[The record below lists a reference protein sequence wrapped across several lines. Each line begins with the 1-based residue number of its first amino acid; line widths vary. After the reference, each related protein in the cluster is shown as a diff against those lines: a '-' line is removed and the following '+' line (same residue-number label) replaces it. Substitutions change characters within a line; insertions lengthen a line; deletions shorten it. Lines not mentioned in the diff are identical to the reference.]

1 MSKKTRPRRGAP
13 SSKASPARTSTA
25 RTSTARTSTAGIST
39 AGASTARAATPNA
52 ADSGDAEAIL
62 GRVLAKLWGAIEA
75 GEPLQA
81 ELETLTCMA
90 IPYVAGQREPDSIE
104 TFMSAV
110 LVDGAARQKSPDGA
124 ALLRLLMA
132 LGTAKTKKAASR
144 ALAELTGAGIY
155 PPEWVTEI
163 GKAVPGQAWRRYDV
177 FGDDEAFLVTFSYG
191 DVEHAVVVQV
201 DLTGIP
207 VATAAGVADDPAG
220 LIEAI
225 KRTTEEFE
233 CQEQISLTEARRR
246 IEDPLVRC
254 GEDSELAIDTVI
266 HLPIVRSRVRRLPGA
281 EFDPGP
287 QFSAKDRAA
296 AVDDFLKSPLAAEAL
311 AADEESTRFW
321 AQVLTGY
328 SSRIDGEPPAQV
340 GPRKLAHLLLG
351 HVVTTFDLSPAQR
364 QHLEPAVTAWVRWS
378 AAYRDLGE
386 AATAHL
392 LGALPKAFS
401 RFDNAYADR
410 DCARMREYTSDLAAA
425 DADVSW
431 LLRSMGRRLFAVP
444 LPQRHDGHE
453 HAGVASPAERR
464 ALAEAEFGGCTP
476 PAGLTS
482 EQFVDAAH
490 GVIEEI
496 WQANPVSTFL
506 TATSLSAEG
515 LDRHE
520 IIHRLAG
527 TPAPTRGAAI
537 VQEGFPD
544 PSMSS

>member
-1 MSKKTRPRRGAP
+1 MSKKTRPRRSAP
-13 SSKASPARTSTA
+13 ASKASPANAATA
-25 RTSTARTSTAGIST
+25 KAA
-39 AGASTARAATPNA
+39 TARAGTPNA
-52 ADSGDAEAIL
+52 AAGAAPGDAEAEAIL
-62 GRVLAKLWGAIEA
+62 GRVLAKLWAAIEA
-75 GEPLQA
+75 GEPLRA
-81 ELETLTCMA
+81 ELETITCMA
-90 IPYVAGQREPDSIE
+90 IPYVAGQREPESIE

-110 LVDGAARQKSPDGA
+110 LVDGAARQQSPDGA

-144 ALAELTGAGIY
+144 ALADLTGAGIY
-155 PPEWVTEI
+155 PPDWVTEI

-177 FGDDEAFLVTFSYG
+177 FGDDEAILVTFSYG
-191 DVEHAVVVQV
+191 EVEHAVVVQV

-207 VATAAGVADDPAG
+207 VATAVGVAPDAAG

-225 KRTTEEFE
+225 NRDTEEFE
-233 CQEQISLTEARRR
+233 RQEQISLTEARRR
-246 IEDPLVRC
+246 MEDPVARSEEDPELV
-254 GEDSELAIDTVI
+254 ADTVV
-266 HLPIVRSRVRRLPGA
+266 HLPIVRSRIRRLPGA

-287 QFSAKDRAA
+287 QFSAKNRAA
-296 AVDDFLKSPLAAEAL
+296 AVEDFMKSPLAAGAV

-328 SSRIDGEPPAQV
+328 SSRIDGEAPAQV

-351 HVVTTFDLSPAQR
+351 HVATTFELSPAQR

-378 AAYRDLGE
+378 AAYRDLSE

-401 RFDNAYADR
+401 RFDDAYR
-410 DCARMREYTSDLAAA
+410 DCAMMRGYTADLVAP

-431 LLRSMGRRLFAVP
+431 LLRNMGRRLFALP
-444 LPQRHDGHE
+444 LPERHDGHA
-453 HAGVASPAERR
+453 HGGVGSPAERR
-464 ALAEAEFGGCTP
+464 ALVEAEFGGCTP
-476 PAGLTS
+476 PTGLTS
-482 EQFVDAAH
+482 EQFVAAAY

-527 TPAPTRGAAI
+527 APAPTTGASI
-537 VQEGFPD
+537 LQEGFPD
-544 PSMSS
+544 HSMSS

>member
-13 SSKASPARTSTA
+13 SSKASPAQASSAMASPA
-25 RTSTARTSTAGIST
+25 R
-39 AGASTARAATPNA
+39 ASTPHA
-52 ADSGDAEAIL
+52 ADSSETEAIL
-62 GRVLAKLWGAIEA
+62 GRVLAKLWTAIEA
-75 GEPLQA
+75 GDPLQA

-110 LVDGAARQKSPDGA
+110 LVDGAVRQRSPDGA

-144 ALAELTGAGIY
+144 ALAELTGGGVY

-163 GKAVPGQAWRRYDV
+163 GKPVPGQAWRRYDV

-191 DVEHAVVVQV
+191 ETEHAVVVQV

-207 VATAAGVADDPAG
+207 VAAAAGVATDPAA

-225 KRTTEEFE
+225 NRSTDEFE
-233 CQEQISLTEARRR
+233 RQEQISLTEARRR
-246 IEDPLVRC
+246 TEDPVIRC
-254 GEDSELAIDTVI
+254 EEDPELAIDTVI
-266 HLPIVRSRVRRLPGA
+266 HLPLVRARIRRLPGA

-296 AVDDFLKSPLAAEAL
+296 AVEDFMTSPLAADAV

-328 SSRIDGEPPAQV
+328 SSRIDGEAPAQV

-351 HVVTTFDLSPAQR
+351 HVATTFELSPAQR

-401 RFDNAYADR
+401 RFDNAYTDP
-410 DCARMREYTSDLAAA
+410 DCAMMRGYTSDLVAP

-431 LLRSMGRRLFAVP
+431 LLRNTGRRLFALP
-444 LPQRHDGHE
+444 LPERHDGHAHE
-453 HAGVASPAERR
+453 GVASPAERR
-464 ALAEAEFGGCTP
+464 ALVEAEFGGCTP

-490 GVIEEI
+490 DVIEEI

-506 TATSLSAEG
+506 TATSLSEEG
-515 LDRHE
+515 LGRHE

-527 TPAPTRGAAI
+527 IPAPTRGAAI
-537 VQEGFPD
+537 VPEGSPVIR
-544 PSMSS
+544 

>member
-1 MSKKTRPRRGAP
+1 MRDEQEDPAATRRAVQQGLPRQDIHGQDIQPGRR
-13 SSKASPARTSTA
+13 ASTAGTSTA
-25 RTSTARTSTAGIST
+25 K
-39 AGASTARAATPNA
+39 AATPNA

-163 GKAVPGQAWRRYDV
+163 GKPVPGQAWRRYDV

-296 AVDDFLKSPLAAEAL
+296 AVDDFLKSPLAAEAV

-410 DCARMREYTSDLAAA
+410 DCAMMRELHLRPGRTRRRRVLAPAQHGAPPVRRAAA
-425 DADVSW
+425 ATP
-431 LLRSMGRRLFAVP
+431 RRPRA
-444 LPQRHDGHE
+444 
-453 HAGVASPAERR
+453 RR
-464 ALAEAEFGGCTP
+464 
-476 PAGLTS
+476 
-482 EQFVDAAH
+482 
-490 GVIEEI
+490 
-496 WQANPVSTFL
+496 
-506 TATSLSAEG
+506 
-515 LDRHE
+515 
-520 IIHRLAG
+520 
-527 TPAPTRGAAI
+527 RG
-537 VQEGFPD
+537 QPG
-544 PSMSS
+544 